1 MFVGTGHYSMGQID
15 SQIVADERPRL
26 VLVQVVNRGV
36 VYPVPSSH
44 GDLPLGKPEPL
55 EVAELGLRYLEQK
68 IQEAEAFTNS
78 A

>member
-1 MFVGTGHYSMGQID
+1 MFVGTGHYSVGQID

-26 VLVQVVNRGV
+26 VLVPVVNSGV

-44 GDLPLGKPEPL
+44 RDLRLGKPEPL

-68 IQEAEAFTNS
+68 IQEAQAFTKS